1 VPTLKETGVDMSV
14 HAQYGI
20 SGPKDMDLN
29 TVEILQNALK
39 KGMEEPA
46 IAETFL
52 KLDEEPSYLS
62 SKAYREFALKEIAEK
77 KRWIE
82 QLGFKKS

>member
-1 VPTLKETGVDMSV
+1 M
-14 HAQYGI
+14 
-20 SGPKDMDLN
+20 N

-39 KGMEEPA
+39 RSVERA
-46 IAETFL
+46 AVAETFL

-77 KRWIE
+77 KQWIE